1 MPISTDFAEFHAI
14 SQLKAA
20 YCRLLDTKQWDA
32 WAELFTDDYEIDVS
46 DGTGIAPTRGRVSN
60 IASVR
65 SAIENAKTA
74 HQVHSPEI
82 KIEGDE
88 AWGVWAMQDRLH
100 FENGTT
106 LTGYGQYHEHYVKR
120 NGKWL
125 IEALR
130 LSRFILEPGKL
141 GS

>member
-1 MPISTDFAEFHAI
+1 M
-14 SQLKAA
+14 
-20 YCRLLDTKQWDA
+20 
-32 WAELFTDDYEIDVS
+32 
-46 DGTGIAPTRGRVSN
+46 APASRRP
-60 IASVR
+60 SVR
-65 SAIENAKTA
+65 SAIENATTA

-141 GS
+141 ES

>member
-1 MPISTDFAEFHAI
+1 MSDANDRQAI
-14 SQLKAA
+14 LDLKAA
-20 YCRLLDTKQWDA
+20 YCRLLDTKQWDE
-32 WAELFTDDYEIDVS
+32 WAGLFTDDYEMDVS

-60 IASVR
+60 VASVR
-65 SAIENAKTA
+65 SSIETAKTA
-74 HQVHSPEI
+74 HQVHTPEI
-82 KIEGDE
+82 RIEGDE

-100 FENGTT
+100 FANGST
-106 LTGYGQYHEHYVKR
+106 LTGYGQYHEHYVKQ

-130 LSRFILEPGKL
+130 LTRFILEPGKL